1 MCVAFFT
8 LEHPDYALI
17 LCSNRDEFLSRP
29 TEFAHFH
36 SFEQPSQSS
45 EHPRDP
51 DGFVLSGID
60 VQAGGTWLGLTKA
73 GKVALLTNITEET
86 NAKFVHSRGYLV
98 SSFLAPRPSPSPSS
112 PLTGLGQIEIDEYV
126 RGLVSPSQP
135 ERTPNTDP
143 DARYAGFNLLLLVP
157 QVSHSSHVALHGAN
171 QDSFDLHKAAA
182 TSHYAQPL
190 HSPPSDRPTRL
201 LGTPTPSSQG
211 SAQPNPSLSYDAY
224 LVTNHGAGGEI
235 TYRPL
240 TRAERRY
247 GGQSNGVDGRGGE
260 GWFKVK
266 KGLDGLQDVIKLG
279 EDGDA
284 VPKVAEDKII
294 EELFELLT
302 WTSPVPPTCRRD
314 LRNTIQVDPIAIG
327 AGRWPETGGTNVRTM
342 ITNTTA
348 TNPSGNVATTIN
360 TPPAAS
366 SSTATPTHSP
376 PAKDYYA
383 TRLAT
388 VVIIKRTGEVV
399 FIERDRWMMPPAASS
414 VPTAPEV
421 DSAAE
426 SRADAGADARVGTGT
441 WTESIAEGKR
451 AEVHRGEKEPVLAPS
466 LSSSAQRVY
475 RFRLDI

>member
-36 SFEQPSQSS
+36 SFEVR
-45 EHPRDP
+45 ENKRHP

-98 SSFLAPRPSPSPSS
+98 SSFLAPRP
-112 PLTGLGQIEIDEYV
+112 
-126 RGLVSPSQP
+126 PSQP

-157 QVSHSSHVALHGAN
+157 
-171 QDSFDLHKAAA
+171 
-182 TSHYAQPL
+182 
-190 HSPPSDRPTRL
+190 
-201 LGTPTPSSQG
+201 QG

-314 LRNTIQVDPIAIG
+314 LRNTIQVDPIAI
-327 AGRWPETGGTNVRTM
+327 
-342 ITNTTA
+342 
-348 TNPSGNVATTIN
+348 
-360 TPPAAS
+360 
-366 SSTATPTHSP
+366 ATPTHSP

-388 VVIIKRTGEVV
+388 VVLIKRTGEVV